1 MASLYV
7 IYLITTM
14 APSKLFAI
22 ACLVLMMPAGEAI
35 SVARRHERARHNPP
49 VAAIISE
56 KGISSFL
63 PISVGSDMLPAAGA
77 GSVMGFCTGKAVK
90 IGGNVAAIAVGGLYV
105 VATVLQKAGYVTI
118 NYRKIEADVTK
129 LMDLNKVRRSLD
141 HCVDAAPTHMRS
153 SPRSAGWQ
161 GGPEGL

>member
-1 MASLYV
+1 
-7 IYLITTM
+7 M
-14 APSKLFAI
+14 APAKLFAI
-22 ACLVLMMPAGEAI
+22 TCLVLMMPAGEAM

-56 KGISSFL
+56 KGISSLL
-63 PISVGSDMLPAAGA
+63 PISLGSNMLPAAGA
-77 GSVMGFCTGKAVK
+77 GGVMGFCTGKAVK

-118 NYRKIEADVTK
+118 NYHKIEADVTK

>member
-1 MASLYV
+1 
-7 IYLITTM
+7 M
-14 APSKLFAI
+14 APARLYAI
-22 ACLVLMMPAGEAI
+22 TCLVVMMTGGEAI
-35 SVARRHERARHNPP
+35 TLARRHERARHNPP
-49 VAAIISE
+49 VAAISSE
-56 KGISSFL
+56 KGISSLL
-63 PISVGSDMLPAAGA
+63 PISIGSDMLPAAGA

-118 NYRKIEADVTK
+118 NYHKIEADVTK

-141 HCVDAAPTHMRS
+141 HCVDAAPTLMRS
-153 SPRSAGWQ
+153 SLRSAGWQ